1 MAKFCVHIFGTVPD
15 SMEVEAAD
23 RNAAID
29 EALRNVLEE
38 LDFTAEEEEPCP
50 KPTPTRPTKKR

>member
-23 RNAAID
+23 RNAAIQ
-29 EALRNVLEE
+29 EALQKIFDNLEIK
-38 LDFTAEEEEPCP
+38 AEEEEPCP
-50 KPTPTRPTKKR
+50 KPAETS